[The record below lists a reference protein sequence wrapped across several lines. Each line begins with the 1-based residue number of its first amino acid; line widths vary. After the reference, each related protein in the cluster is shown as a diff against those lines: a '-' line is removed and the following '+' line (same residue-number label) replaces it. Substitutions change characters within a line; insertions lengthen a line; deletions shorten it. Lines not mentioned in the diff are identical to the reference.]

1 MIRLRVHA
9 AVITIIAG
17 LGSIPAPLSAWA
29 QTADGTAV
37 LSEQDPEAL
46 QQALENSRARAAE
59 LAGRE
64 QALNQELAQIR
75 STLAT
80 NALLLQARENERRTL
95 VDKIGDLETRLTLAQ
110 ARLKAR
116 REELSQLL
124 GGLQRLGRIP
134 PEAILSHA
142 KSVTELSRAATI
154 MGNAVPAVQQA
165 LEPLRDE
172 IETVKELRGLID
184 NRRIELVTLSNT
196 LEQQD
201 KELEALLND
210 RAERLASTSADHAA
224 EAERVDNL
232 AKRAADLQA
241 LMQELARLP
250 DPPNATPNTAPT
262 ARTSRLRYLPPISGQ
277 ITQRFG
283 SHVDGGGR
291 ADGLIYHA
299 RAGQMV
305 LAPADGTVR
314 YAGPFRRYGRV
325 VIIDHGQEYHSV
337 LAGPLAL
344 MAQVGQPVRAGEPI
358 GRLDHSIASSNS
370 LLQSGVSGSNTD
382 ELPLYF
388 ESRYRGR
395 PQNPLLFVANQ
406 TN

>member
-9 AVITIIAG
+9 AVITVIAG

-29 QTADGTAV
+29 QTADGAAT

-172 IETVKELRGLID
+172 IETVKELR
-184 NRRIELVTLSNT
+184 
-196 LEQQD
+196 
-201 KELEALLND
+201 
-210 RAERLASTSADHAA
+210 
-224 EAERVDNL
+224 
-232 AKRAADLQA
+232 
-241 LMQELARLP
+241 
-250 DPPNATPNTAPT
+250 
-262 ARTSRLRYLPPISGQ
+262 
-277 ITQRFG
+277 
-283 SHVDGGGR
+283 
-291 ADGLIYHA
+291 
-299 RAGQMV
+299 
-305 LAPADGTVR
+305 
-314 YAGPFRRYGRV
+314 
-325 VIIDHGQEYHSV
+325 
-337 LAGPLAL
+337 
-344 MAQVGQPVRAGEPI
+344 
-358 GRLDHSIASSNS
+358 
-370 LLQSGVSGSNTD
+370 
-382 ELPLYF
+382 
-388 ESRYRGR
+388 
-395 PQNPLLFVANQ
+395 VA
-406 TN
+406 